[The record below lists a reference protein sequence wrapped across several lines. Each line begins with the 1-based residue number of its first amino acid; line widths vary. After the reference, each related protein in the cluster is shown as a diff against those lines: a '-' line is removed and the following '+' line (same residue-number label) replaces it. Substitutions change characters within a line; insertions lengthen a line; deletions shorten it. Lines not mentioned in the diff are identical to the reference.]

1 MLPSEKYYSE
11 ADLSEIMQELQQSI
25 TDRESLQVQ
34 NSELRSEIEELKSV
48 NLEQH
53 EQIVRLQQSD
63 LELKE
68 AKRLRGE
75 AESLF
80 SQNSTRE
87 RRLNLKE
94 SSLRTREEKV
104 RDTESVVNNAV
115 DKAIKEETA
124 KLKSSYARSEENLI
138 LKWGFWLMGLIIW
151 CGVILIFSI
160 LQSPIFLKD
169 IGDFF
174 TAIGKAIANLSIV
187 IWTTIPE
194 AIVESDT
201 ENTEL
206 LITIVR
212 VAGMLITLGLIVAAT
227 YFIVQ
232 KKIIRLIRQY
242 KLWNRFLA
250 AGSVVSLQVIVFIGH
265 YWDYVIR
272 MSDTTIAINAF
283 ALWLSLI
290 ITYLI
295 VMGVYRSE
303 HPWIIATR

>member
-1 MLPSEKYYSE
+1 ML
-11 ADLSEIMQELQQSI
+11 
-25 TDRESLQVQ
+25 
-34 NSELRSEIEELKSV
+34 LR
-48 NLEQH
+48 
-53 EQIVRLQQSD
+53 
-63 LELKE
+63 
-68 AKRLRGE
+68 A
-75 AESLF
+75 
-80 SQNSTRE
+80 
-87 RRLNLKE
+87 
-94 SSLRTREEKV
+94 REEKV

-124 KLKSSYARSEENLI
+124 KLKSSYAKSEETLA
-138 LKWGFWLMGLIIW
+138 LKWGFWLVGLIIW

-250 AGSVVSLQVIVFIGH
+250 SYSVISLQTIVFISQ
-265 YWDYVIR
+265 YWDFVIR
-272 MSDTTIAINAF
+272 TSNTTITINAF
-283 ALWLSLI
+283 ALWLTLI

-303 HPWIIATR
+303 HPWII